1 MPKKKEPDYRWTLKQ
16 FNEIRPSID
25 KILAETDLDQS
36 FNLGQSE
43 EGNFFFNINL
53 GVIIKAVLAL
63 SDEASKIICVTTGMD
78 EEEALEMD
86 LGEATKLLSEIAK
99 ANKGALDSFLSV
111 FGVETDI
118 S

>member
-1 MPKKKEPDYRWTLKQ
+1 VAKKKQPNYKWNLKQ
-16 FNEIRPSID
+16 FNQIRPSID

-43 EGNFFFNINL
+43 EGKFFFNINM
-53 GVIIKAVLAL
+53 GVIAKAVLAL
-63 SDEASKIICVTTGMD
+63 SDEAAKIISVSTGTT
-78 EEEALEMD
+78 EKKVLEMD
-86 LGEATKLLSEIAK
+86 LEEATNLLAEIVK
-99 ANKGALDSFLSV
+99 ANKGALDSFLNV